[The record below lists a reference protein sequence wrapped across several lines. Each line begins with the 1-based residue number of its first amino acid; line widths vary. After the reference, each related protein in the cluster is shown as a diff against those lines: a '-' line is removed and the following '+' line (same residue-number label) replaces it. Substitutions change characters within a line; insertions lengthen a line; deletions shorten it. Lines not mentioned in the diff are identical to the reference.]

1 MRVQRYEIIQ
11 YAGFIIVNYL
21 EAEKQGA
28 NWKIRPLSVCCFD
41 G

>member
-28 NWKIRPLSVCCFD
+28 NWKNPSPVYVLF
-41 G
+41 